1 MEVKMSG
8 LARKY
13 KKENA
18 NIIKMDLK
26 KQDKHSLRDHY
37 KKAASKSDFANRYL
51 TYLSDLIKQIDV
63 KVVEHIIDMFLKTLE
78 RNKTIYFIGNGGS
91 AVTASHFANDIGI
104 GTQGNAAKPFKVIS
118 LVDNLAVLTAIS
130 NDESYDNIFV
140 RQLEAILQPKDVLV
154 ALSVSGNSPNVLK
167 AVRYAKVIG
176 AKTIG
181 CTGFDGGTLRKVVD
195 ISFHIPTPRGEY
207 GPVEDLF
214 MVLDHLIY
222 SYLRLERNGYL

>member
-1 MEVKMSG
+1 MSG

-13 KKENA
+13 KKENEK
-18 NIIKMDLK
+18 IIKMDFK
-26 KQDKHSLRDHY
+26 KQDGYSLRSHY
-37 KKAASKSDFANRYL
+37 KKATSKSDFAIRYL
-51 TYLSDLIKQIDV
+51 AYLTELMKQVDV
-63 KVVEHIIDMFLKTLE
+63 KVVEQIIDTFLKTLE
-78 RNKTIYFIGNGGS
+78 RDKVIYFIGNGGS

-104 GTQGNAAKPFKVIS
+104 GTQGNGSKPFKVIS

-130 NDESYDNIFV
+130 NDESYDNIFI

-181 CTGFDGGTLRKVVD
+181 CTGFNGGTLHKIAD

-214 MVLDHLIY
+214 MILDHLIY